1 MTSLYLTVLTEF
13 FFSLQP
19 IYKLILFWII
29 INCWR
34 PVINLFILQD
44 KRHLTALK
52 HGRGIF
58 SGTVS
63 RRNFQ
68 CMGGTKLLR
77 RHNSHLILCK
87 PYFHKLPPAMKRFF
101 YFRGGILGAGQNSQP
116 LLFHCVAFCIC
127 RWCQPM
133 CSKYFSPLLDNFQLL
148 LWGINTLNQCEM
160 GIHSLR
166 KTKLFCAVNLIL
178 KTISAWNTWICTME
192 ANFMIFQISTSKT
205 FQHFA
210 QTRAGCKGL
219 WCWSV

>member
-1 MTSLYLTVLTEF
+1 MLSKLTSPIFVFLAQTRSITQTQKISSGFYWSQVVFFQLDIIKKWQAFIWLCLLNFF

-44 KRHLTALK
+44 KPHLTALK

-101 YFRGGILGAGQNSQP
+101 
-116 LLFHCVAFCIC
+116 LF
-127 RWCQPM
+127 
-133 CSKYFSPLLDNFQLL
+133 
-148 LWGINTLNQCEM
+148 
-160 GIHSLR
+160 
-166 KTKLFCAVNLIL
+166 
-178 KTISAWNTWICTME
+178 
-192 ANFMIFQISTSKT
+192 
-205 FQHFA
+205 
-210 QTRAGCKGL
+210 
-219 WCWSV
+219 